1 MNNVLSIL
9 LSSMRTKHMRQTI
22 QSVSW
27 KQKWKICW
35 PLCNNWAVTM
45 HKLFAILLTL
55 LCLFVSST
63 KPSEIPIQFQNQYIS
78 GLLPDYNL
86 CQIFR
91 PVAGSSG
98 TRYFQGARPVSN
110 VSEHVRYIVI
120 HKCRWSSRQKEFYQ
134 PYVNQAYECEDTDF
148 VQVITVIDLF
158 H

>member
-1 MNNVLSIL
+1 M
-9 LSSMRTKHMRQTI
+9 Q
-22 QSVSW
+22 
-27 KQKWKICW
+27 
-35 PLCNNWAVTM
+35 
-45 HKLFAILLTL
+45 KLFPVLLTL
-55 LCLFVSST
+55 LCLFSST

-134 PYVNQAYECEDTDF
+134 PYVNKAYECEDTDF
-148 VQVITVIDLF
+148 VQVITVIDPAF